1 MSETILITGAAQR
14 VGLHCAL
21 ALQHQGYQVIA
32 TYRQERPGVSQLR
45 EAGVI
50 CHHVDFAKPDA
61 ILNLVEKV
69 SAQAPVLRALI
80 HNASS
85 WQPDAKLPTCMD
97 AKAMTSE
104 ALERQLQQD
113 AHVFD
118 DMMHIHAKVPW
129 LLTRA
134 LLPNLQA
141 SPVADVIA
149 LTDFVASVGSS
160 KHMAYAASRAA
171 MENLLLSMARQLAPK
186 VKVNGIAPALLMFN
200 EGDDADYQQ
209 KALAKSLMQTTPGPD
224 EVLRSINY
232 VMHSQYITGRILA
245 LDGGRHLNLP

>member
-1 MSETILITGAAQR
+1 MIETILITGAAQR

-21 ALQHQGYQVIA
+21 TLQQQGYQVIA
-32 TYRQERPGVSQLR
+32 TYRQERPGVTQLR
-45 EAGVI
+45 DAGVI
-50 CHHVDFAKPDA
+50 CEQVDFAKPDA
-61 ILNLVEKV
+61 IAQLVQKV

-85 WQPDAKLPTCMD
+85 WQPDAKLPAAAT
-97 AKAMTSE
+97 AITQE
-104 ALERQLQQD
+104 ALEQQLQQD
-113 AHVFD
+113 AIVFD
-118 DMMHIHAKVPW
+118 EMMHIHAKVPW

-171 MENLLLSMARQLAPK
+171 MENLVLSMARQLAPK
-186 VKVNGIAPALLMFN
+186 IKVNGIAPALLMFN
-200 EGDDADYQQ
+200 AGDDADYQQ

-224 EVLRSINY
+224 EVLQTIRY
-232 VMHSQYITGRILA
+232 LMHSQFITGRIMA